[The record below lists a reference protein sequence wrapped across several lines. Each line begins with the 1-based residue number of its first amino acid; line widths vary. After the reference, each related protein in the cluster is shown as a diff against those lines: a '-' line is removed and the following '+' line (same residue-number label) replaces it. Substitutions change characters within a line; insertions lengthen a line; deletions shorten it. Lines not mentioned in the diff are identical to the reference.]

1 MNKNGLILFIIG
13 FLFVVIIAIGGYCQV
28 KKQKNLRKRLKFKV
42 VF

>member
-1 MNKNGLILFIIG
+1 MNRNSLILFITG
-13 FLFVVIIAIGGYCQV
+13 LFLIVIIAMGGYLQV